1 VTGDANNVTI
11 RYTAYGDGISNS
23 QESAT
28 TLSWTKELQAN
39 GLLKG
44 GSLTVTADADG
55 GTVACKVV
63 VDGKQAKTGSA
74 SGPFATASCSDF

>member
-44 GSLTVTADADG
+44 GSLTVT
-55 GTVACKVV
+55 
-63 VDGKQAKTGSA
+63 
-74 SGPFATASCSDF
+74 

>member
-55 GTVACKVV
+55 GTVACKV
-63 VDGKQAKTGSA
+63 GSVRHSILLGLLA
-74 SGPFATASCSDF
+74 PGVGPGR